1 MKQFKLFLCIIII
14 LSLSLRIIAQSG
26 GNGPERFYNVES
38 YKADIKLTFNY
49 RLALSVENSSRTVRA
64 SQSFHHDFITAS
76 GERTISDMF
85 QMARGDKSKDETD
98 KGGILGGINMD
109 SIAQA
114 LKNSGV
120 DPSVLDMLE
129 KTKKETQTYQLDFE
143 KYKIWMANLVAGGV
157 VSTSIYTKFSQKSS
171 GIIHCG
177 EGQGDGRFF
186 FRNNYTGSANTL
198 PGKPDINNPNG
209 FALQLNLNN
218 NTYSFSADIKMPPG
232 FQFLGTHNE
241 LTCGRRRDGT
251 YGRPLE
257 ESILINAE
265 SFINNRK
272 EKEGLIY
279 KRPLPESGVILTG
292 SDNITDIFD
301 IRGIVYEYSDR
312 SIEEG
317 QGTWSVI
324 ISWTIYPADME
335 VPEVFI
341 SYENEETGKKW
352 IPEDKNSVEAKMTWG
367 EQIKPEAIEWT
378 LYNVSAEPGTN
389 LNSKDRDGNYDL
401 SFDLAEV
408 SAGYRLTRTDDGY
421 VAYKEGGISVGKE
434 SILIQSLDFG
444 SYGQLSGKIKVNGT
458 WWEAKHEEL
467 GIAWLP
473 VPWDENNN
481 MIADEWEN
489 QIGIYGKNYPPTW
502 DEDPEPASQFSIG
515 DGFTL
520 YEEYRGF
527 TETGNLLSNAA
538 NVQVKKQHVRLD
550 PEYKDVFIYD
560 KDNLFKNH
568 YAPTN
573 AANLNWHYITFDL
586 MQKKGTLEA
595 NPDYRCV
602 NFNTSKEFYSR
613 DQYALYLVNDGLNPD
628 PNWPNDAGVNNTH
641 ATYSSVKNY
650 RAAFPLQAVY
660 KVSIFPTGIDNALVG
675 LPTPLKGRVKGE
687 MLTTTVIHEI
697 GHALG
702 TRHHWDAA
710 ASKTDS
716 NSITFGVLN
725 CAMRYETDTE
735 SGHAPTHNFLKT
747 RYCTKGETW
756 IMPGKGTTFTGH
768 DCYGQIDIKGN

>member
-1 MKQFKLFLCIIII
+1 M
-14 LSLSLRIIAQSG
+14 
-26 GNGPERFYNVES
+26 E
-38 YKADIKLTFNY
+38 
-49 RLALSVENSSRTVRA
+49 
-64 SQSFHHDFITAS
+64 
-76 GERTISDMF
+76 
-85 QMARGDKSKDETD
+85 RGDKGENKEHEGDIFE
-98 KGGILGGINMD
+98 GINMD

-114 LKNSGV
+114 LKNSGI
-120 DPSVLDMLE
+120 DPSVLEMVK
-129 KTKKETQTYQLDFE
+129 KTKKETQTYNLGFD

-157 VSTSIYTKFSQKSS
+157 VSTSIYSKFSEATS
-171 GIIHCG
+171 GTTHCG
-177 EGQGDGRFF
+177 EGQGYSRFSSE
-186 FRNNYTGSANTL
+186 NNYTGSANTG

-209 FALQLNLNN
+209 FALQLNLDN

-232 FQFLGTHNE
+232 FQFLGSGHGSE
-241 LTCGRRRDGT
+241 CGRSLD
-251 YGRPLE
+251 
-257 ESILINAE
+257 ESIKMNAE
-265 SFINNRK
+265 SFIYNRK

-279 KRPLPESGVILTG
+279 KRPLPENGVILSG

-301 IRGIVYEYSDR
+301 LDEIIYLYSDR

-352 IPEDKNSVEAKMTWG
+352 IPEDKNTVEAKMTW
-367 EQIKPEAIEWT
+367 EQQVKPEAIEWT

-389 LNSKDRDGNYDL
+389 LNSKDRNED
-401 SFDLAEV
+401 FDLTFDTSMEA
-408 SAGYRLTRTDDGY
+408 SGYHISKIDDGF
-421 VAYKEGGISVGKE
+421 VARKEGNIAVGKE
-434 SILIQSLDFG
+434 SVLVQSLDFG

-489 QIGIYGKNYPPTW
+489 QIGIYGNNYPPTW
-502 DEDPEPASQFSIG
+502 DEDPEPASQFSNG

-613 DQYALYLVNDGLNPD
+613 DQYALYIVNDGLNPNMSTD
-628 PNWPNDAGVNNTH
+628 GGFNNPH
-641 ATYSSVKNY
+641 ATYSSIKNY

-660 KVSIFPTGIDNALVG
+660 KISIFPAGIDNALAG
-675 LPTPLKGRVKGE
+675 LPSPLKTRVKGQL
-687 MLTTTVIHEI
+687 LTTTVIHEI
-697 GHALG
+697 GHAVG
-702 TRHHWDAA
+702 ARHHWDAA
-710 ASKTDS
+710 KKEVTPDSK
-716 NSITFGVLN
+716 TFGVLN

-735 SGHAPTHNFLKT
+735 VGHAPKHNFLKT
-747 RYCTKGETW
+747 RYCTKGKTW